1 MKKQVL
7 KVAGCLLVAAIA
19 ISAYFLIGHF
29 LRPFTP
35 AERRIIRDSDSLMNV
50 CVLPA
55 DSAVLRAVSAPL
67 GDRELDSP
75 LLQSLI
81 DKMLYTVQDPSQD
94 GVGIAAPQVGISR
107 HLVCVQRFDKPGEP
121 FEAYPN
127 IQIDSLLGEICIGP
141 EGCLSVPGLRGMVPR
156 YASVVIS
163 YVRPGDSTHKRISE
177 RVDGFT
183 AVIFQHE
190 CDHLDG
196 ILYIDKA
203 TEIQAR
209 D

>member
-107 HLVCVQRFDKPGEP
+107 RLVCVQRFDKPGEP
-121 FEAYPN
+121 FEVYPN
-127 IQIDSLLGEICIGP
+127 IRVTAKRGEPEPGP
-141 EGCLSVPGLRGMVPR
+141 EGCLSVPGRRGDVLRWQDID
-156 YASVVIS
+156 IS
-163 YVRPGDSTHKRISE
+163 YVSPATYRDTSE
-177 RVDGFT
+177 TVKGFT

-190 CDHLDG
+190 TDHLDG
-196 ILYIDKA
+196 VLYIDKLVP
-203 TEIQAR
+203 
-209 D
+209 